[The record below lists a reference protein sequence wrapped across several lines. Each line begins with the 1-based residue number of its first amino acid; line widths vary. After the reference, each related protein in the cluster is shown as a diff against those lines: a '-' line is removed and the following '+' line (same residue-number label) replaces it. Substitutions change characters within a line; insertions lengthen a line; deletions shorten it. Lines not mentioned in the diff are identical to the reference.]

1 MGDKIRV
8 VVAGAYGKM
17 GREVV
22 KAVLNDKALELVGA
36 VDVKGRG
43 TDLGTL
49 VGEAPVGRVISG
61 ELESLL
67 KENQPHVLVDFTNP
81 QSVLRNIHIALEN
94 QTCPVVGTTGLT
106 AEELQE
112 IDRKAKEKALGVFVA
127 PNFALGAV
135 LMMKFARETARYF
148 PHVEIIELHHDQKV
162 DAPSGTSLRTADL
175 ISEKR
180 PVFHQ
185 GAINEYEKVAGARG
199 GEINGIR
206 VHSVRLPGFVAHQE
220 VIFGG
225 LGQIFTLRHDSIN
238 RECFMPG
245 VLLAVHKVRQL
256 HGLVVGLEELLD
268 D

>member
-22 KAVLNDKALELVGA
+22 KAVLHDKALELVGA

-49 VGEAPVGRVISG
+49 VGEAPIGQEISG
-61 ELESLL
+61 ELEILL
-67 KENQPHVLVDFTNP
+67 KQNCPHVLIDFTNP
-81 QSVLRNIHIALEN
+81 QAVLRNIHTALDN
-94 QTCPVVGTTGLT
+94 QTCSVVGTTGLT

-112 IDRKAKEKALGVFVA
+112 IDHKAKEKALGVFVA

-162 DAPSGTSLRTADL
+162 DAPSGTSLRTVDL

-180 PVFHQ
+180 PVFRQ

-206 VHSVRLPGFVAHQE
+206 VHSVRLPGFIAHQE

-225 LGQIFTLRHDSIN
+225 LGQILTLRHDSIN

-256 HGLVVGLEELLD
+256 RGLVVGLEELLD